1 MTEKNVTPRKG
12 RGKVAA
18 QLAADELTTER
29 VRAILSDPNTGERVT
44 LKLTGLLNTLG
55 GATDAGVLET
65 PDFYAHT
72 FAHGSAA
79 LRAGV
84 VPRFE
89 VKEARAAVE
98 QIAALAERHEPQ
110 AFKVARRCREIYA
123 DWLGRKKGR
132 KYADGAHFFV
142 EHVDAVL
149 EGGEDGLM
157 PNPDSK
163 YFVPL
168 FVEAWNDRGPRD
180 RHVRK
185 LFDLIKRVDEG
196 ADLNALYDKD
206 KRQEA
211 ARQEAL
217 RAASLAKPEPKDR
230 LSDEWRYW
238 KIRHLGAGLQGGDA
252 EAWGEFWC
260 YLDAFKDAA
269 LSADVYT
276 ATAYAAARQ
285 MLADLLIFWQKS
297 AIVKR
302 PTQAGKDARL
312 IRRLSA
318 VLADPKRED
327 EHRAILVTLNDL
339 SNKTGVSD
347 LHPEIFPTLSRAVIR
362 AAREQARGRSEAAR
376 RMARYLRGLEMLA
389 GE

>member
-1 MTEKNVTPRKG
+1 MTKETLKPRRG

-18 QLAADELTTER
+18 QLAADEVTTER
-29 VRAILSDPNTGERVT
+29 VRAILSDPKTGERVT
-44 LKLTGLLNTLG
+44 LKLAGLLNTLG
-55 GATDAGVLET
+55 GATDAGVLES

-79 LRAGV
+79 LRAGD

-98 QIAALAERHEPQ
+98 QIAALAERHEPK
-110 AFKVARRCREIYA
+110 AFKVARCCREIYA

-132 KYADGAHFFV
+132 KYADGAHYFV

-168 FVEAWNDRGPRD
+168 FVEAWNERGARD

-185 LFDLIKRVDEG
+185 LLDLIKRVDEG
-196 ADLNALYDKD
+196 ADLNALYDED

-211 ARQEAL
+211 ARQESL
-217 RAASLAKPEPKDR
+217 RAADLAKPEPKDR

-252 EAWGEFWC
+252 EAWGEFWR

-276 ATAYAAARQ
+276 ATAYTAARQ
-285 MLADLLIFWQKS
+285 MLPDLLIFWQKNAS
-297 AIVKR
+297 GKR
-302 PTQAGKDARL
+302 PTREEKDARL
-312 IRRLSA
+312 VRRLSA

-327 EHRAILVTLNDL
+327 DHGEILKLVCELHNDVGAAD
-339 SNKTGVSD
+339 TD
-347 LHPEIFPTLSRAVIR
+347 PEIFPAIMRALIAKARQTGEGLDRIGELR
-362 AAREQARGRSEAAR
+362 AIAAGR
-376 RMARYLRGLEMLA
+376 
-389 GE
+389 

>member
-1 MTEKNVTPRKG
+1 MTKETLTPRRG

-18 QLAADELTTER
+18 QRAADELTTER

-44 LKLTGLLNTLG
+44 LKLTGLLSTLG
-55 GATDAGVLET
+55 GATDAGVLES

-79 LRAGV
+79 LRAGD

-89 VKEARAAVE
+89 VKEAREAVE
-98 QIAALAERHEPQ
+98 QITRLTERHEPK

-157 PNPDSK
+157 PNPDSR

-168 FVEAWNDRGPRD
+168 FVEAFNERGPRD
-180 RHVRK
+180 NHVRK
-185 LFDLIKRVDEG
+185 LLALIRRVDEG
-196 ADLNALYDKD
+196 ADLNELHDEAD
-206 KRQEA
+206 REEA
-211 ARQEAL
+211 ARQEKL
-217 RAASLAKPEPKDR
+217 RAADLAKPEPEDR
-230 LSDEWRYW
+230 LSDKWRYW
-238 KIRHLGAGLQGGDA
+238 KIRHLGVGLRGGDA
-252 EAWGEFWC
+252 AAWGEFWR

-269 LSADVYT
+269 RSADAYA
-276 ATAYAAARQ
+276 ATAYTAARQ
-285 MLADLLIFWQKS
+285 MLPDLLIFWQKNS
-297 AIVKR
+297 TEGSRRR
-302 PTQAGKDARL
+302 PAREEKDARL
-312 IRRLSA
+312 VRRLSA

-327 EHRAILVTLNDL
+327 DHGEILKLLCELHNDL
-339 SNKTGVSD
+339 RASD
-347 LHPEIFPTLSRAVIR
+347 TDPEIFPT
-362 AAREQARGRSEAAR
+362 
-376 RMARYLRGLEMLA
+376 MARVLIARKTGEGLDRVAELEAVAA
-389 GE
+389 GR